1 MHNVTLTFT
10 TAAKHV
16 IMNNK
21 FYTLHRSL
29 YDNMI
34 SCVMPG
40 SFDHL
45 SSLTQLNLASNPF
58 TCNCHLAWFSDW
70 LRKKQLSGTP
80 PRCSAPAKVKDVAIK
95 ELPHHEFKCTGEHDQ
110 GCLGEGYCPP
120 SCTCTGTVVRCSR
133 NALNEIPKG
142 IPTETTELY
151 LESNNISM
159 IHSDRIRH
167 LKSLTR
173 LDLSNNRISILSNYT
188 FTNLTKL
195 STL

>member
-1 MHNVTLTFT
+1 
-10 TAAKHV
+10 
-16 IMNNK
+16 
-21 FYTLHRSL
+21 
-29 YDNMI
+29 MI

-45 SSLTQLNLASNPF
+45 SSLAQLNLASNPF

-70 LRKKQLSGTP
+70 LRKTQLTGTP
-80 PRCSAPAKVKDVAIK
+80 PRCASPAKVKDVAIK
-95 ELPHHEFKCTGEHDQ
+95 ELPHHEFKCTGENDQ

-133 NALNEIPKG
+133 NSLSEIPKG
-142 IPTETTELY
+142 IPSETTELY
-151 LESNNISM
+151 LESNNISV

>member
-1 MHNVTLTFT
+1 
-10 TAAKHV
+10 
-16 IMNNK
+16 
-21 FYTLHRSL
+21 
-29 YDNMI
+29 
-34 SCVMPG
+34 MPG
-40 SFDHL
+40 SFEHL

-58 TCNCHLAWFSDW
+58 MCNCHLAWFSDW
-70 LRKKQLSGTP
+70 LRKKQLAGTP
-80 PRCSAPAKVKDVAIK
+80 PRCAAPAKVKDVAIK
-95 ELPHHEFKCTGEHDQ
+95 ELPHHEFKCSSESDQ

-133 NALNEIPKG
+133 NSLNEIPKG
-142 IPTETTELY
+142 IPGETTELY

-159 IHSDRIRH
+159 IQSDRLRH

>member
-1 MHNVTLTFT
+1 
-10 TAAKHV
+10 
-16 IMNNK
+16 MNNK
-21 FYTLHRSL
+21 FYTQHRSL

-70 LRKKQLSGTP
+70 MRKKQLTGTP
-80 PRCSAPAKVKDVAIK
+80 PRCAAPAKVKDVAIK
-95 ELPHHEFKCTGEHDQ
+95 ELPHHEFKCSSELDQ

-120 SCTCTGTVVRCSR
+120 SCICTGTVVRCSR